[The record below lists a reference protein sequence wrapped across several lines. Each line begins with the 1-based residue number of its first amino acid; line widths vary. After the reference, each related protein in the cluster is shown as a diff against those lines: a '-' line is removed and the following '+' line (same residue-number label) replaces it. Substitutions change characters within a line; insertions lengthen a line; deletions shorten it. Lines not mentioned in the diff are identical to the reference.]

1 MNQQRNVLV
10 EKLPDKLGHFQ
21 YLNSTPIKPTAVE
34 AMAEEREVRL
44 GWLTHPQIGI
54 SSGQSMIDVGARYGE
69 YTLTA
74 LALGADHVY
83 AFEKSKDLVKVIR
96 ENLHLNEKSFIERCS
111 VLNRTIS
118 PITTSIDNYIF
129 EECSAVPQNV
139 KWIVI
144 DVGGQDELNIVNG
157 CYKTIE
163 NYRPINVLIHHYDPK
178 GPQIFS
184 EQFLAANSFDCRMVA
199 IRHKN
204 EEVITTTAIY

>member
-21 YLNSTPIKPTAVE
+21 YLNSTLIKPTAVE

-83 AFEKSKDLVKVIR
+83 AFEKNKELVKVIR

-118 PITTSIDNYIF
+118 PITSSIDSYVF
-129 EECSAVPQNV
+129 DECSAVPRNI

-157 CYKTIE
+157 CIKTVE
-163 NYRPINVLIHHYDPK
+163 NYRPLNVLIHHYDK
-178 GPQIFS
+178 EGPRNFS
-184 EQFLAANSFDCRMVA
+184 EQFLAANSFDCKMV
-199 IRHKN
+199 
-204 EEVITTTAIY
+204 VIKHGDEFISTTSIY